1 MRNEAD
7 YDKIT
12 SDSLAKMMLKSKIKS
27 ERVLQL
33 LDELN

>member
-12 SDSLAKMMLKSKIKS
+12 SDSLDDLMLKSKIKS
-27 ERVLQL
+27 ERILEL
-33 LDELN
+33 LDEVN